1 MRNST
6 KFIHESILFIRQD
19 LIGYSLPKIGTFN
32 QLNNNEQ
39 KVALI
44 NQVGIFCLKFHY
56 TKNIFFL
63 SIVTIFL
70 GHVHQLWEMLYDM

>member
-19 LIGYSLPKIGTFN
+19 LIGYSLPKMGTFN

-44 NQVGIFCLKFHY
+44 NQVG
-56 TKNIFFL
+56 FFA
-63 SIVTIFL
+63 
-70 GHVHQLWEMLYDM
+70 